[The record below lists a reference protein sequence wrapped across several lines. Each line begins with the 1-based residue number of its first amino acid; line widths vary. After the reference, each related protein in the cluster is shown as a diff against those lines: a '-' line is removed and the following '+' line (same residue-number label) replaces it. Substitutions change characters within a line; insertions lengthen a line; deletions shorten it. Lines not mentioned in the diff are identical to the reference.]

1 MLGKG
6 EILRG
11 DRQQALQGQQVDIFK
26 KNIQD
31 KRITKFALNRK
42 QSLLQGYIDL
52 FSLELEAEEYF

>member
-31 KRITKFALNRK
+31 KRITKFA
-42 QSLLQGYIDL
+42 
-52 FSLELEAEEYF
+52 